1 MYITTELYFASL
13 NIVNNFEY
21 FDIIENQHRHQII
34 EQRQNKR
41 TKNVYIREG
50 NKTVNNRKLNSKIS
64 TEEHIYKSNTY
75 IRASTT
81 KKKKALL
88 DIIFIERRTKEFKVK
103 IVKRRTEPSKSIPQ
117 IRVNN
122 QQKNTECSHI
132 STSLLC

>member
-1 MYITTELYFASL
+1 M
-13 NIVNNFEY
+13 
-21 FDIIENQHRHQII
+21 
-34 EQRQNKR
+34 
-41 TKNVYIREG
+41 
-50 NKTVNNRKLNSKIS
+50 NNRKLNSKIS

-75 IRASTT
+75 IRASIT

-122 QQKNTECSHI
+122 QQKNTECSHT
-132 STSLLC
+132 STSLLS